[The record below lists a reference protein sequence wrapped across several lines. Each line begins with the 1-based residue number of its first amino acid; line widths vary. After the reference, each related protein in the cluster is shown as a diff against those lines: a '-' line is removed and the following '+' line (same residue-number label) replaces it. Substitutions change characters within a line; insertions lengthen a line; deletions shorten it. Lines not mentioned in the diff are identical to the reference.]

1 MDQFGAGTG
10 GAAGGQQVVDDQHP
24 WGVLKAIGE
33 DLQPIAAVF
42 EAVIHANHRP
52 RQLAR
57 LAHRAEA
64 DALGGGQGGADDEAP
79 RLNANDQV
87 GLEAITHVPQLTHH
101 LAPGLHLPHQRRD
114 VTKQDSGLGKVGD
127 IPHQLAKI
135 DRGHGRRI
143 DATAGSIA
151 AMSDS
156 PAPASAPASPAR
168 ALSRRGVERLDL
180 LLLCAEA
187 LDLNGGEA
195 MVWLSEEMGFTH
207 LFPNRVELW
216 KRRCYN
222 PLRRTTRRGVL
233 QEQETDALIR
243 ILNALADR
251 LYPMV
256 RSLLSSAEPPQIT
269 AQRWL
274 LFRSRLEELIRER
287 FNLRR
292 GAVQNLLDPEQGQ
305 ALCHQLIQ
313 AMALS
318 AGPGGFDR
326 LKASLMDAA

>member
-1 MDQFGAGTG
+1 
-10 GAAGGQQVVDDQHP
+10 
-24 WGVLKAIGE
+24 
-33 DLQPIAAVF
+33 
-42 EAVIHANHRP
+42 
-52 RQLAR
+52 
-57 LAHRAEA
+57 
-64 DALGGGQGGADDEAP
+64 
-79 RLNANDQV
+79 
-87 GLEAITHVPQLTHH
+87 
-101 LAPGLHLPHQRRD
+101 
-114 VTKQDSGLGKVGD
+114 
-127 IPHQLAKI
+127 
-135 DRGHGRRI
+135 
-143 DATAGSIA
+143 
-151 AMSDS
+151 MSDS

-326 LKASLMDAA
+326 LKASLLDAA